1 MGSNL
6 SIVLSNT
13 LSTFKQVDQE

>member
-6 SIVLSNT
+6 SIVLLNT
-13 LSTFKQVDQE
+13 LSPFKQVDQE